1 MGILGNNQ
9 YMSVDTLRTIQV
21 VRDTIYVKGADA
33 LDILN
38 KTDNFYTNAWNR
50 LTIVLVI
57 GSVLVPVAIAWFL
70 NRQLKSNEQSFKDM
84 VDMGIA
90 KVKEEILSESDA
102 SVDNVL
108 NQSKMSS
115 YFILGELWLLKGNF
129 RVALGMFATSI
140 QYAILINDKSN
151 VISALQ
157 RFRTSIFPK
166 IEKADIDYYKGKIEF
181 ETIIANIKKMEVDF
195 KVTEELDLFEEDFRK
210 INI

>member
-1 MGILGNNQ
+1 
-9 YMSVDTLRTIQV
+9 MSVDTLRTIQV